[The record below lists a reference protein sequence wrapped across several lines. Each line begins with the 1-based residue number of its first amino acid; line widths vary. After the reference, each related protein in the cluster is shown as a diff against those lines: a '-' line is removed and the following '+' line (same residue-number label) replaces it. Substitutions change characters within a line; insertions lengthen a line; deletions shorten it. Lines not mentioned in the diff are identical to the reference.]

1 MMDLLV
7 MILLKRLKRGLLQ
20 NTGVITVLF
29 VNLLAVA
36 ATDGSISLEDT
47 KRVQDPFEFS
57 RQLDYRQFE
66 MLDYKNADF
75 EDVTVYQFRYTHPVA
90 ETKLLPEQFIR
101 VTSAVRR
108 IPHDITLNSS
118 NEPANQSTGTGM
130 GDTNI
135 FDAFTMGIGENYK
148 WGVGPSLTFPTNQ
161 SNDDKKRFG
170 NDNWRAG
177 IAGIGMVRFSPRDQV
192 TVIFN
197 WQKDFYGDDVPIEQ
211 FSLQPAYSHSFKKGW
226 YFMSTGI
233 WRFNLENQTHY
244 IPVAL
249 GVGKVFRI
257 KGQLMHAFV
266 EPQWVIDSDDRD
278 KNGNFVPQPEF
289 FVRLGLTL
297 MLAQ

>member
-1 MMDLLV
+1 MGLLLMMLF
-7 MILLKRLKRGLLQ
+7 KRYKRGRLLS
-20 NTGVITVLF
+20 TSVITILF
-29 VNLLAVA
+29 AHPVAVSG
-36 ATDGSISLEDT
+36 TDGSISLEDT

-75 EDVTVYQFRYTHPVA
+75 EDVTVYQVRYTHPIA

-101 VTSAVRR
+101 VTSAVNR
-108 IPHDITLNSS
+108 IPRDITLNSS
-118 NEPANQSTGTGM
+118 NEPANQSTSTGM
-130 GDTNI
+130 SDTNI
-135 FDAFTMGIGENYK
+135 FDAFTMGIGKNYK
-148 WGVGPSLTFPTNQ
+148 WGVGPSVTFPTNQ
-161 SNDDKKRFG
+161 SNDDNKRFG

-177 IAGIGMVRFSPRDQV
+177 VAGIGLIRFAARDQMI
-192 TVIFN
+192 VIFN
-197 WQKDFYGDDVPIEQ
+197 WQKDVYGDDIPIEQ
-211 FSLQPAYSHSFKKGW
+211 FSLQPAYSHSFEKGW

-233 WRFNLENQTHY
+233 WRFDLENDTHY

-257 KGQLMHAFV
+257 QSKLMHAFI

-289 FVRLGLTL
+289 FIRLGLTL
-297 MLAQ
+297 MLAP